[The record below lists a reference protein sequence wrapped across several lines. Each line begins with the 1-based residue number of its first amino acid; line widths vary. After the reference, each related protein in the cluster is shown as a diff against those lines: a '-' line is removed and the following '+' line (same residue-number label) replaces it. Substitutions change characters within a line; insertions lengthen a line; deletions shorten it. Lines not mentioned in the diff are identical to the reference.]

1 MANVLCAACR
11 RSIDAAAKICPYCG
25 ADPATGER
33 MDTQAVLQ
41 EIFRPKEMTTSE
53 SVMEYA
59 RQRQGV
65 VVGVSL
71 LVAFLVLAGL
81 HQFVTVR
88 NDRTVSGGTAV
99 PLTELADLNRVDE
112 TRPQPM
118 PELDFQYDGK
128 PQVMRT
134 FIAEQGAVT
143 PPEIVAAQQAAAQEE
158 AMKKAAAAAAQQ
170 PAVPQPGVARPGV
183 APAGVAPGT
192 ARPAVPQPGLPQRQQ
207 PQPVRPPAATPR

>member
-11 RSIDAAAKICPYCG
+11 RSIDAAARICPYCG
-25 ADPATGER
+25 ADPSTGER
-33 MDTQAVLQ
+33 LDTQAVLQ

-81 HQFVTVR
+81 HQFVTMR
-88 NDRTVSGGTAV
+88 NDRAVTNTAAV
-99 PLTELADLNRVDE
+99 PLTELTDLANRVDE
-112 TRPQPM
+112 SRPQPM

-134 FIAEQGAVT
+134 FIVEPGAAT
-143 PPEIVAAQQAAAQEE
+143 PPEIVAAQQAAAQAE
-158 AMKKAAAAAAQQ
+158 AAKKAAAMPQQQ
-170 PAVPQPGVARPGV
+170 PVATPG
-183 APAGVAPGT
+183 
-192 ARPAVPQPGLPQRQQ
+192 RPAVAVPPPQPQ
-207 PQPVRPPAATPR
+207 RPPAR